1 MYYVVVIF
9 PLQKMTKMS
18 WNSYSGHLA
27 EITET
32 AQNPENT
39 AEQSWENYRIWP
51 HNFQT
56 LQTGPCANSTY
67 NFSFSLIFWSFEH
80 QFGPKLK
87 PKHEA
92 QVPIDIWCKIRLRN
106 PSFGGW
112 VLPKTLALYLFH
124 HSTLIFLTFSFH
136 LPPSFLLPY
145 LNKVPP
151 CFWSWWEVAW
161 ALILQRGIPI
171 PFLSLYIFD
180 CLGLG

>member
-1 MYYVVVIF
+1 MG
-9 PLQKMTKMS
+9 
-18 WNSYSGHLA
+18 WNSDSGHLA

-56 LQTGPCANSTY
+56 LQTGPCENSNVKT
-67 NFSFSLIFWSFEH
+67 SFFTDFWLFWH

-87 PKHEA
+87 PNHWPNFHLILIEE
-92 QVPIDIWCKIRLRN
+92 LGLEN
-106 PSFGGW
+106 LSFGGW
-112 VLPKTLALYLFH
+112 VLPKTLVPSIPFILF
-124 HSTLIFLTFSFH
+124 SSLLI
-136 LPPSFLLPY
+136 SFLQSSTFLPLPC

-151 CFWSWWEVAW
+151 CSWSWWEVAW
-161 ALILQRGIPI
+161 AMILQRGVPI

>member
-1 MYYVVVIF
+1 MINFWDERYYVVVIF
-9 PLQKMTKMS
+9 PLQKMTKMG
-18 WNSYSGHLA
+18 WNGDSGHLA

-39 AEQSWENYRIWP
+39 AEQSWENYRIRP

-67 NFSFSLIFWSFEH
+67 NFGFSLIFWSFEH

-112 VLPKTLALYLFH
+112 VLPKTLNPSSLHFLHPILFTSH
-124 HSTLIFLTFSFH
+124 LISSIFH
-136 LPPSFLLPY
+136 LPSSIHASIKFLL
-145 LNKVPP
+145 
-151 CFWSWWEVAW
+151 
-161 ALILQRGIPI
+161 ALGVDGKWLELWFFKGE
-171 PFLSLYIFD
+171 S
-180 CLGLG
+180 